1 MDDYIDEVVE
11 NAADSKQESDSKTE
25 SNAETRGFNTW
36 PMYATISLGF
46 VGMGREAGSL
56 AAFIPAAGFGLAG
69 VYDFLKNTGYNPQ
82 RIVNTVYQKIM
93 GKN

>member
-11 NAADSKQESDSKTE
+11 KTVDSEKE
-25 SNAETRGFNTW
+25 SNTETRGFNTW
-36 PMYATISLGF
+36 PIYATISMGF

-69 VYDFLKNTGYNPQ
+69 AYDFLKNTGYDPR
-82 RIVNTVYQKIM
+82 RIVSTVYQKIM